1 MKNAWRTRKLVEA
14 MLDDADPFDDDQEDD
29 A

>member
-1 MKNAWRTRKLVEA
+1 VKNAWRTRKLVEA
-14 MLDDADPFDDDQEDD
+14 MLDDTDPFADQEAD